1 MLATTLA
8 LISLISLAVAVTALI
23 LAIRSSKRTAG
34 TGSEMLI
41 AETGQGGFEKAQ
53 GIKELIKELPVRRV
67 NALAEAAVILGAEAL
82 MLFDNQGLV
91 VETYNMAEEHG
102 ARAAASLA
110 ELINVLKGLGFPTRA
125 IMFKDS
131 SVSLIVELGR
141 VGDVTPYCLV
151 MGGPRLITDME
162 YAREIL
168 QGYVEGII
176 RRR

>member
-1 MLATTLA
+1 LGDDLYMLATTLA
-8 LISLISLAVAVTALI
+8 LISLAVAITALI

-34 TGSEMLI
+34 TGSEMLV

-53 GIKELIKELPVRRV
+53 GIKELPVRRV

-82 MLFDNQGLV
+82 VLFDNQGLV

-125 IMFKDS
+125 IMFKDG

-176 RRR
+176 RGR